1 MKNNIL
7 LFNLIIVLFLST
19 SVSAQESKKIT
30 LQQAI
35 DLSIANN
42 HNLRISDLKI
52 TEAIANV
59 RAAKDHRL
67 PEASL
72 SGSYLR
78 LNSAT
83 VNLASAPE
91 GQGGPDINQA
101 VYGMINASY
110 PIYTGGKLKYG
121 IESANYLEQAARL
134 NAANDKDGV
143 IYNTIEAYTNLYKAG
158 IAVSVIKENLIAS
171 SKRDTTFSRLEQNG
185 LLARND
191 LLKAQLQ
198 TSNISLA
205 LLDAESNLKLANVS
219 MDLIMGL
226 PENTM
231 IEVDPAFLDE
241 SQQLSTIDELTNK
254 GLNLRKDVQVLE
266 FQQKAAAT
274 SIKIAKADAYPS
286 VALTGGYV
294 AADIPGFIT
303 IANAVNVGV
312 GVKYNIASLWK
323 TNTGQDKAE
332 AMLLEL
338 QSSKQL
344 LSDQIKLQVN
354 RDYQSYLLSKQKINV
369 YETAILQ
376 ATENYRITNN
386 KYNNSLVTITD
397 LLEADVS
404 LLQAKLNVSLAK
416 ADAAL
421 AYQKILKTTGSLSK

>member
-1 MKNNIL
+1 MKNKKFF
-7 LFNLIIVLFLST
+7 FNLIVILLLGASA
-19 SVSAQESKKIT
+19 SAQESKKIT
-30 LQQAI
+30 LQEAI
-35 DLSIANN
+35 DLSLANS

-67 PEASL
+67 PEASV
-72 SGSYLR
+72 SASYLR
-78 LNSAT
+78 LNSAN

-101 VYGMINASY
+101 LYGLINVSY

-121 IESANYLEQAARL
+121 VESANYLEQAARL
-134 NAANDKDGV
+134 SAANDKDAV
-143 IYNTIEAYTNLYKAG
+143 VYNTIEAYTNLYKAG
-158 IAVSVIKENLIAS
+158 IAVNVIKENLQAS
-171 SKRDTTFSRLEQNG
+171 GKRDTTFSRLEQNG

-231 IEVDPAFLDE
+231 IEIDPVFLNE
-241 SQQLSTIDELTNK
+241 SQQLSTIEDFTNK
-254 GLNLRKDVQVLE
+254 GLNLRKDVQALE
-266 FQQKAAAT
+266 LQQKAA
-274 SIKIAKADAYPS
+274 
-286 VALTGGYV
+286 GYV

-303 IANAVNVGV
+303 ISNAVNVGV

-323 TNTGQDKAE
+323 TNTGQAKAE
-332 AMLLEL
+332 AMSLEL
-338 QSSKQL
+338 QSSKDL
-344 LSDQIKLQVN
+344 LSDQIKLQIN
-354 RDYQSYLLSKQKINV
+354 RDYQNYLLSKQKINV
-369 YETAILQ
+369 YETAITQ

>member
-1 MKNNIL
+1 MKNKKFF
-7 LFNLIIVLFLST
+7 FNLIVILLLGASA
-19 SVSAQESKKIT
+19 SAQESKKIT
-30 LQQAI
+30 LQEAI
-35 DLSIANN
+35 DLSLANS

-67 PEASL
+67 PEASV
-72 SGSYLR
+72 SASYLR
-78 LNSAT
+78 LNSANA
-83 VNLASAPE
+83 NLASAPE

-101 VYGMINASY
+101 LYGLINVSY

-121 IESANYLEQAARL
+121 VESANYLEQAARL
-134 NAANDKDGV
+134 SAANDKDAV
-143 IYNTIEAYTNLYKAG
+143 VYNTIEAYTNLYKAG
-158 IAVSVIKENLIAS
+158 IAVNVIKENLQAS
-171 SKRDTTFSRLEQNG
+171 GKRDTTFSRLEQNG

-231 IEVDPAFLDE
+231 IEIDPVFLNE
-241 SQQLSTIDELTNK
+241 SQQLSTIEDFTNK
-254 GLNLRKDVQVLE
+254 GLNLRKDVQALE
-266 FQQKAAAT
+266 LQQKAAAN
-274 SIKIAKADAYPS
+274 SVKIAKADAYPS

-303 IANAVNVGV
+303 ISNAVNVGV

-323 TNTGQDKAE
+323 TNTGQAKAE
-332 AMLLEL
+332 AMSLEL
-338 QSSKQL
+338 QSSKDL
-344 LSDQIKLQVN
+344 LSDQIKLQIN
-354 RDYQSYLLSKQKINV
+354 RDYQNYLLSKQKINV
-369 YETAILQ
+369 YETAITQ